1 MLILREGGVASQV
14 HTPARLL
21 RTFHWPIHT
30 QLLAFPYSEH
40 LTHSAFHIRTVDL
53 KPELWAGNL
62 SPLLAHL
69 PSMHTAMG

>member
-1 MLILREGGVASQV
+1 MGVLWSFLWKGAASQV

-30 QLLAFPYSEH
+30 RILAFPYSKH

-53 KPELWAGNL
+53 KPEPWAGKFV
-62 SPLLAHL
+62 SIVSTLA
-69 PSMHTAMG
+69 